1 MLSRLTMKLKSKKE
15 LTYNQA
21 SLFQGALMEIISPE
35 YAEQMH
41 SGGLNP
47 YSQYLKREKDDWYW
61 TIQTVTQ
68 EAKEEIIDRL
78 NTNEFTSLFLK
89 HNEMKIE
96 IEEKNLTTVPMRDLL
111 QDFYFQDKPRII
123 EITFLTPTSFKQRG
137 MYLIYPDLRCL
148 YQSLMRKYGMAR
160 QEEMDSEETLEQ
172 LVNKSTVVQYNLKS
186 CYFYLEGVKIPA
198 FSGKIKIKIA
208 GPQTMVNFAHLLC
221 EFGEYSGVG
230 VKTAIGMGAMEI
242 RKVART

>member
-68 EAKEEIIDRL
+68 EAKEEMIDML
-78 NTNEFTSLFLK
+78 NTCLLYTS
-89 HNEMKIE
+89 
-96 IEEKNLTTVPMRDLL
+96 PSPRD
-111 QDFYFQDKPRII
+111 
-123 EITFLTPTSFKQRG
+123 RG
-137 MYLIYPDLRCL
+137 
-148 YQSLMRKYGMAR
+148 
-160 QEEMDSEETLEQ
+160 
-172 LVNKSTVVQYNLKS
+172 
-186 CYFYLEGVKIPA
+186 
-198 FSGKIKIKIA
+198 
-208 GPQTMVNFAHLLC
+208 
-221 EFGEYSGVG
+221 
-230 VKTAIGMGAMEI
+230 
-242 RKVART
+242 